1 MKSKNSVAVCVVG
14 NFKYLRKYLNKF
26 INQVRETGKFDGDII
41 VLTSFF
47 NPTFLLRLSSKEKV
61 NFIRFKKIKFDRLTN
76 ESLSS
81 LNTNG
86 QPNRHTHK
94 NFQWHKV
101 HLFDEKLTNWNYV
114 FYIDIN
120 MSIHKS
126 ILPIIEKKP
135 LGSLYANRDYQ
146 KNSIWQLK
154 HQFDNTH
161 HSFFQ
166 LEKDYDLSIKDYF
179 QTGILF
185 FDTNII
191 NKSTKE
197 DILKLVKKYPYSLT
211 NEQAIMNLYFIFERK
226 LYKELSTT
234 TGNARTYSYWKDD
247 SESRITKQL
256 VPQYK

>member
-61 NFIRFKKIKFDRLTN
+61 NFIRFKKIKFERLTN

-166 LEKDYDLSIKDYF
+166 LE
-179 QTGILF
+179 
-185 FDTNII
+185 
-191 NKSTKE
+191 
-197 DILKLVKKYPYSLT
+197 V
-211 NEQAIMNLYFIFERK
+211 
-226 LYKELSTT
+226 
-234 TGNARTYSYWKDD
+234 
-247 SESRITKQL
+247 
-256 VPQYK
+256 

>member
-1 MKSKNSVAVCVVG
+1 
-14 NFKYLRKYLNKF
+14 
-26 INQVRETGKFDGDII
+26 
-41 VLTSFF
+41 
-47 NPTFLLRLSSKEKV
+47 
-61 NFIRFKKIKFDRLTN
+61 
-76 ESLSS
+76 
-81 LNTNG
+81 
-86 QPNRHTHK
+86 
-94 NFQWHKV
+94 
-101 HLFDEKLTNWNYV
+101 
-114 FYIDIN
+114 

-135 LGSLYANRDYQ
+135 LESLYANRDYH

-191 NKSTKE
+191 NKSTTE
-197 DILKLVKKYPYSLT
+197 DILKLVKKYPCSLT

-226 LYKELSTT
+226 LYKELPTT
-234 TGNARTYSYWKDD
+234 TGNVRTYSYWKDD
-247 SESRITKQL
+247 SKSRITKQL